1 MDHAQL
7 RIHALQAAVLL
18 LKILQLLELACVQ
31 AAVLRLPLVE
41 GGVADLVLSAQVG
54 HLHAR
59 FMLLEDA
66 DDLMFGELALSHGY
80 LVLNVAPGRP
90 K

>member
-18 LKILQLLELACVQ
+18 LKVLQLLELACVQ
-31 AAVLRLPLVE
+31 AAILRLPLVE
-41 GGVADLVLSAQVG
+41 GRVADLVLSAQIS

-59 FMLLEDA
+59 LMLLEDGN
-66 DDLMFGELALSHGY
+66 DLVFGELALSHGY
-80 LVLNVAPGRP
+80 LVLKVAPGRP